1 MTTLALRT
9 AARQLAL
16 LSCAAACLGLSG
28 RAALAQEDDPHD
40 TTQQMTAGVAKVLA
54 RDLAVLQVKPDAASQ
69 ACVSALRDLHK
80 TQDQITYEEKRTKD
94 QDLPVAR
101 DVLDSNFEDAMQ
113 YCGTDA
119 RRLCRTEGDSD
130 PKFAASCGELRR
142 HEDDDDAR

>member
-1 MTTLALRT
+1 MTTLAFRT

-16 LSCAAACLGLSG
+16 LSCAAACLGLCG
-28 RAALAQEDDPHD
+28 RAAHAQEDDPHD

-101 DVLDSNFEDAMQ
+101 DVLDSNFEDATQ

-119 RRLCRTEGDSD
+119 RRLCRTEGDND